1 MDCIFTSKALLDK
14 EYKRLFLE
22 RISNYSQLKDCIS
35 GRFNKKIITDA
46 EFDALISDNHKTI
59 YDFIGS
65 SNENRIRHF
74 FGSANKTDI
83 RDNQIRLIDRLIL
96 DSVHFDLINSLMLQ
110 FTNEYSAHQLDID
123 KEWAVEIQNHDGVG
137 IIPNFFIIQ
146 NAIKYNKSRV
156 FEDLA
161 FPVQKPVELFKLT
174 GQQVIPN
181 KQVFKQWLP
190 ELNNQSTGNYTNYIL
205 LAIIATALAL
215 IIPLIYLAIAGGTAG
230 LGAAIA
236 TTSFSTAG
244 VFAGV
249 FIALIFNN
257 FITNTITTCLN
268 FFDEDNKLNTPNNNL
283 ESRPLSTRMMM
294 NKLPKEPDN
303 TLSNPVAPA
312 DIKIKPLFTAK
323 TAESKEELNGNNYDG
338 ALTIHKP

>member
-1 MDCIFTSKALLDK
+1 MECIFTNKTLLDK

-22 RISNYSQLKDCIS
+22 RISNCLQLKDCIS

-46 EFDALISDNHKTI
+46 EFGTLFSDNHKTI

-96 DSVHFDLINSLMLQ
+96 DSVHFDVINSLMQQ
-110 FTNEYSAHQLDID
+110 FSNEYSAHQLDID
-123 KEWAVEIQNHDGVG
+123 KEWSVEIQNHDGVG
-137 IIPNFFIIQ
+137 SIPNIFIIQ

-156 FEDLA
+156 FADLA
-161 FPVQKPVELFKLT
+161 FPVQKPVELFKLKDHK
-174 GQQVIPN
+174 VITN
-181 KQVFKQWLP
+181 TQVFKQWLL
-190 ELNNQSTGNYTNYIL
+190 ELNNKSTGNYTNYIL
-205 LAIIATALAL
+205 LALIATVLVF
-215 IIPLIYLAIAGGTAG
+215 IIPLIYLAIVGSTTG
-230 LGAAIA
+230 LGATIV
-236 TTSFSTAG
+236 TTSFSTSG

-257 FITNTITTCLN
+257 LISNTITTCLN
-268 FFDEDNKLNTPNNNL
+268 FFDEDNELKISNDNQ

-294 NKLPKEPDN
+294 NQLPKDPDN

-323 TAESKEELNGNNYDG
+323 TAENKEELNGNNYDG